1 MSALYWAYGSNLDR
15 AQMRARCRGAV
26 AEVSAVLRGYRLAFG
41 GFSDRWDGG
50 VATLERDPNGRVDG
64 VLYRVTVADLL
75 ALDRFEGRPHVYE
88 RMRVSLGDAL
98 GRRRRAQTYVMP
110 PPTYETEPSLA
121 YLGTILRAYIRLG
134 FDRRPLL
141 AAAMRRAA

>member
-15 AQMRARCRGAV
+15 GQMRERCPGAV
-26 AEVSAVLRGYRLAFG
+26 AEVSAVLRGYRLAFA
-41 GFSDRWDGG
+41 GFSAGWGGG
-50 VATLERDPNGRVDG
+50 VATLERDPSGRVDG
-64 VLYRVTVADLL
+64 ILYRVTASDLV
-75 ALDRFEGRPHVYE
+75 ALDRFEGRPFVYE
-88 RMRVSLGDAL
+88 RVRVSLRDAL

-110 PPTYETEPSLA
+110 PPMEETEPSLA
-121 YLGTILRAYIRLG
+121 YLGTILHAYIRLG